1 MRLFLLFLLAL
12 LMRLPALGAYGFS
25 DDEMHKLAAVAA
37 YQQGDVSADAE
48 HPMLLKQMI
57 RVSLAFG
64 SRWNAVAPDA
74 WGLTPEAA
82 LRLPNVLA
90 GSVTSVALAALASLL
105 FTPTIGLMAGL
116 LWAIDPNAIAIN
128 RLGKEDTL
136 LVCWFVVAMW
146 AYERAKH
153 EGRADLRRAQWYYT
167 LAGGAFGLML
177 ASKYMPHLLGLY
189 ALFNVLA
196 DRNPGANRPHR
207 PTYYG
212 AMVTTFLAVNW
223 VVLSPETWRFAI
235 RYVQGG
241 ELVHHGYAY
250 GGHLYVTDVP
260 VSLAGVPLDYYLTFL
275 CTRVPLF
282 TLAGACLA
290 LRPLWRD
297 RQSRGATWLR
307 LLLVLLLVPYSLM
320 AAKFLRYTL
329 PMLALV
335 DVLAAVG
342 WVWLLQAVPH
352 ATTQALR
359 RAAPARAGVQVAARL
374 AVACGLV
381 ATGVTVA
388 RTSPWFSFYENGLS
402 TWLRVGD
409 RRFPE
414 EAYDLRVRDAM
425 GAIAA
430 QAVAGA
436 RVVTD
441 VPAVAR
447 YYLDAAGRTDLVTE
461 SLSMGPVVEVAQER
475 WMVVQPEH
483 VSFENE
489 ALVAQVRQAALPW
502 LVSTAAGIPVLEVY
516 RLAPQADPGRLRA
529 QRGWR
534 QVRLAKV
541 PGRPLPPP
549 SPARNN

>member
-1 MRLFLLFLLAL
+1 MRLLFLFVLAL
-12 LMRLPALGAYGFS
+12 LVRLPALDAYGFS

-37 YQQGDVSADAE
+37 YQRGDVVVDAE

-57 RVSLAFG
+57 RVSFALG
-64 SRWNAVAPDA
+64 ERWNALAPA
-74 WGLTPEAA
+74 GWRLSPEAA
-82 LRLPNVLA
+82 LRFPNVVA
-90 GSVTSVALAALASLL
+90 GAATGVALAALASLL
-105 FTPTIGLMAGL
+105 FTPTVGMVAGL
-116 LWAIDPNAIAIN
+116 LWALDPNAIAIN

-153 EGRADLRRAQWYYT
+153 EGRTDPRRAQRYYT
-167 LAGGAFGLML
+167 AAGAAFGLML

-196 DRNPGANRPHR
+196 DRNPGANRPHQ
-207 PTYYG
+207 PSYYG
-212 AMVTTFLAVNW
+212 AMAATFLLANW
-223 VVLSPETWRFAI
+223 VVLAPATWRFAL

-250 GGHLYVTDVP
+250 AGRLYVTDVP
-260 VSLAGVPLDYYLTFL
+260 LSFAGVPLDYYLTFL

-282 TLAGACLA
+282 TLAGVGLA
-290 LRPLWRD
+290 AYPLWRD
-297 RQSRGATWLR
+297 RMSRGATWLR
-307 LLLVLLLVPYSLM
+307 VLLVLLLVPYSLM

-342 WVWLLQAVPH
+342 WVWLLDLAKPVPRV
-352 ATTQALR
+352 R
-359 RAAPARAGVQVAARL
+359 RAASL
-374 AVACGLV
+374 AFACGLV
-381 ATGVTVA
+381 AMGVTVA
-388 RTSPWFSFYENGLS
+388 RTAPWLSFYENGLS
-402 TWLRVGD
+402 AVVPSGE

-425 GAIAA
+425 RAIAA
-430 QAVAGA
+430 QAAPGA

-441 VPAVAR
+441 VPGVSR
-447 YYLDAAGRTDLVTE
+447 YYLDAAGRPDLVTD
-461 SLSMGPVVEVAQER
+461 SLSAGPVIDVTQER

-489 ALVAQVRQAALPW
+489 ALVAQVRQAGAPW
-502 LVSTAAGIPVLEVY
+502 LVASASGVPVLEVY
-516 RLAPQADPGRLRA
+516 RLAPRPDPGQLRA
-529 QRGWR
+529 QRAWG
-534 QVRLAKV
+534 QATLAKV